1 MKVLGKYWKL
11 LIALI
16 LVGAAVFLFFN
27 TYRTEKLA
35 HEVQLAQMET
45 MIEALNK
52 KIAKDIAYE
61 DIQPLLE
68 GQVEQLNASRLDLY
82 KRFPTEMKEEDQIMY
97 LLYLESL
104 FGTEIR
110 TEIDTEK
117 GKQLGFKFSRAVPLA
132 QMSDGAQLNGLL
144 LEVNY
149 STTYKGFQEMVD
161 YLATDSRIVS
171 IYEATI
177 SYNKWRDIASGD
189 MKLLI
194 YLVDGYE
201 GAEYVAPDIAIPETG
216 KENIFG

>member
-16 LVGAAVFLFFN
+16 LVGSAVFLFFN

-61 DIQPLLE
+61 DIQEQLV
-68 GQVEQLNASRLDLY
+68 GKVEELNASRLNLY
-82 KRFPTEMKEEDQIMY
+82 KCFPSEMKEEDQIMY
-97 LLYLESL
+97 VLYLESL
-104 FGTEIR
+104 FGTEIN
-110 TEIDTEK
+110 
-117 GKQLGFKFSRAVPLA
+117 FKFSNAFPMPGVTL
-132 QMSDGAQLNGLL
+132 SDGVMKGLIL
-144 LEVNY
+144 QVNY
-149 STTYKGFQEMVD
+149 QTTYEGFKEMVD

-177 SYNKWRDIASGD
+177 SYNKWRDLATGNLT
-189 MKLLI
+189 LLI
-194 YLVDGYE
+194 YLMDNYE